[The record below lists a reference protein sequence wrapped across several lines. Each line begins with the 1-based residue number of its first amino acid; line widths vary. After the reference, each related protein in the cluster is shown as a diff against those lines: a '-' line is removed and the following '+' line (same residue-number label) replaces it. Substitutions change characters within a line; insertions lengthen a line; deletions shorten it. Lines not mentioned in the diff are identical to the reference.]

1 MKIKLILLGLS
12 LFLATLNSNA
22 QLIVWAQ
29 ETGLPLG
36 SSFIDGQEISN
47 FGGTGIAVTINVNLV
62 GGYPKINDLNEQLID
77 ICFGNDN
84 ASFTLTTHA
93 GEKLNIVLENQT
105 NLQKGEIITINNT
118 DSQNITIQETGSNG
132 GARMLVDSTPMV
144 GELPVSIIKNDHVI
158 VTEQTNGE
166 GTQWNASMHDI
177 SSFTWKY
184 NVTDSQNSNEGFSLN
199 LIRQILNIELVKFDL
214 NLIDNKTVHL
224 TWETESEFNIDF
236 YTIQRSTDGINW
248 EDVTQ
253 IDGLG
258 NSTTHQTY
266 SENDFSP
273 HFETSYYRIQKTD
286 FNGENSHSI
295 IKSINLNHLGLSRI
309 IIYPNPTVDR
319 IEIEGNK
326 LELRQIDIYNIQGED
341 VSHLTNKLDLGTTK
355 TSIYLSNLNEGTYYV
370 KTIYGVQK
378 IIKL

>member
-22 QLIVWAQ
+22 QLIDWTQ

-36 SSFIDGQEISN
+36 SSFIDGQEITN
-47 FGGTGIAVTINVNLV
+47 FGGTGITVTINVNLV

-77 ICFGNDN
+77 VGYGNDN
-84 ASFTLTTHA
+84 SSFTLTTHE

-132 GARMLVDSTPMV
+132 GARMLVDNTAMV
-144 GELPVSIIKNDHVI
+144 GELPVTRIENDHVI
-158 VTEQTNGE
+158 ITEQTNGE
-166 GTQWNASMHDI
+166 GTHWNASMNDI
-177 SSFTWKY
+177 SSFTWQY
-184 NVTDSQNSNEGFSLN
+184 NLSDGQSSNEGFSLD
-199 LIRQILNIELVKFDL
+199 LIRQILDIELVKFDL

-236 YTIQRSTDGINW
+236 YTIQRSKDGINW
-248 EDVTQ
+248 EDVKQ
-253 IDGLG
+253 INGLG
-258 NSTTHQTY
+258 NSATHQTY

-273 HFETSYYRIQKTD
+273 YFETSYYRIQKTD
-286 FNGENSHSI
+286 FNGHSTHSAV
-295 IKSINLNHLGLSRI
+295 KSINLNHLGLSRI
-309 IIYPNPTVDR
+309 VIYPNPTVDR

-326 LELRQIDIYNIQGED
+326 LDLKQIDIYNIRGED

-355 TSIYLSNLNEGTYYV
+355 VSIDLSNLNEGTYYV
-370 KTIYGVQK
+370 KTRFDIQK
-378 IIKL
+378 IIKQ